1 MSPLWTPPPV
11 TIVSDNF
18 ELAHWPI
25 LRPTVY
31 LPASGVVENPAA
43 VARAVELGLTDMN
56 CDDAAKAIPEWC
68 APLANEPSGQILR
81 GAFLMD
87 SL

>member
-1 MSPLWTPPPV
+1 
-11 TIVSDNF
+11 
-18 ELAHWPI
+18 
-25 LRPTVY
+25 
-31 LPASGVVENPAA
+31 
-43 VARAVELGLTDMN
+43 MN

-87 SL
+87 SLKNLRVPVLLLADLNRGILRSFVGSNWNNGWVAELYALLHFIYLIAIPLPL